1 MKEMLLA
8 FAAMA
13 LIAIGASYALPE
25 LGFSSQ
31 AQSAGNAVRL
41 D

>member
-1 MKEMLLA
+1 MKVMLSA

-13 LIAIGASYALPE
+13 LIAVVAYFGLMEA
-25 LGFSSQ
+25 GFSSGDRQ
-31 AQSAGNAVRL
+31 AGNAVRL